1 MGYFDAVALIVRF
14 TCLADR
20 SKGGIGWCII
30 HLRISPANSQLTS
43 VELIAN
49 CRLDWS
55 LLKTVVDWFAVS
67 KDAHENGCT
76 FPRLIDLPC

>member
-20 SKGGIGWCII
+20 SKGG
-30 HLRISPANSQLTS
+30 HRLVHNSPTNFACKLSINQCRTYR
-43 VELIAN
+43 ELS
-49 CRLDWS
+49 LDWS

-67 KDAHENGCT
+67 EDAYENGCT
-76 FPRLIDLPC
+76 FPRLISLSC